1 MKRVVFLVRTPP
13 YGSAAIPESTRTCL
27 GLATMSLDLS
37 YVLMDDATWA
47 ILPHQQPELIEGNDV
62 LALITGLAELDVKL
76 QVCSEGL
83 AERGL
88 SATDLRPEF
97 SAISREAI
105 TELIAQADVVLTY

>member
-13 YGSAAIPESTRTCL
+13 YGSAAISESTRTCL
-27 GLATMSLDLS
+27 GLSAMSFDLS

-47 ILPHQQPELIEGNDV
+47 ILPQQRPELIEGNDV

-76 QVCSEGL
+76 RVCSEGL

-97 SAISREAI
+97 SPVSREGIAD
-105 TELIAQADVVLTY
+105 LIAQADVVLTY